1 MRRNPLA
8 VVAAALR
15 SLVGSKPKKRTVQ
28 LASPAADVAPE
39 PRQRKHSKHGRTSL
53 VWRQKNHARRR
64 ALLAGTFTRV
74 FSHSDHPLVAMA
86 KKAPPEIRA
95 DKARA
100 RRWARNRL
108 KKLRRAA

>member
-1 MRRNPLA
+1 MPPIPG
-8 VVAAALR
+8 LR
-15 SLVGSKPKKRTVQ
+15 SR
-28 LASPAADVAPE
+28 
-39 PRQRKHSKHGRTSL
+39 SKHGRTSL

-64 ALLAGTFTRV
+64 ALLAETFVRM
-74 FSHSDHPLVAMA
+74 FSQSDHPLVAMA
-86 KKAPPEIRA
+86 KKAPTEIRA